1 MKRIRYWLTSK
12 RQLIAQLQEARDECD
27 TLGDGLV
34 TAWDKQE
41 SLTKQLLRL
50 SRERYQE
57 RELRLAAEE
66 LRDEYLEQLENE
78 EE

>member
-1 MKRIRYWLTSK
+1 MKLKYWLSSK
-12 RQLIAQLQEARDECD
+12 RKLIAQLQEARDECD

-41 SLTKQLLRL
+41 SLTKQLHRL
-50 SRERYQE
+50 SRERFQE

-66 LRDEYLEQLENE
+66 LRDTYLEQLENE
-78 EE
+78 E

>member
-1 MKRIRYWLTSK
+1 MKLKYWLSSK
-12 RQLIAQLQEARDECD
+12 RKLIAQLQEARDDRDYTKEVMAE
-27 TLGDGLV
+27 V
-34 TAWDKQE
+34 TDMNR
-41 SLTKQLLRL
+41 SLARQLRRL
-50 SRERYQE
+50 SRERFQE